1 MTQNPIWCGV
11 ALSND
16 VFRSIALL
24 DETRSSASIC
34 VHLRLVFSLRSL
46 RSFAAIP
53 SVGLPLRILVLAR
66 ASTPLKEQSM
76 PYLSIQTNVGLEE
89 EAQKRLLTEASKIVA
104 TTLNKPEKYVM
115 VAWTPAPK
123 MTFDSDP
130 NGTAFLELR
139 SIGIPEASRQKLPG
153 ALAKCM
159 SDNLGIDADRVYLV
173 MMDVPGKY
181 WAEGEQT
188 FG

>member
-1 MTQNPIWCGV
+1 MVSQLMMPNISTPAAHTSRGLPNRHQG
-11 ALSND
+11 
-16 VFRSIALL
+16 
-24 DETRSSASIC
+24 
-34 VHLRLVFSLRSL
+34 HK
-46 RSFAAIP
+46 AAIRTAGYP
-53 SVGLPLRILVLAR
+53 DFLRILVLAR
-66 ASTPLKEQSM
+66 PASPLKERAM

-123 MTFDSDP
+123 MTFDRDP
-130 NGTAFLELR
+130 SGAAFLELR

-159 SDNLGIDADRVYLV
+159 SDNLGIGADRVYLV

>member
-1 MTQNPIWCGV
+1 MTYL
-11 ALSND
+11 ALSRGPAQRNP
-16 VFRSIALL
+16 RQ
-24 DETRSSASIC
+24 SAFIC
-34 VHLRLVFSLRSL
+34 GWPFLCVLLRLF
-46 RSFAAIP
+46 
-53 SVGLPLRILVLAR
+53 LRILVLAR
-66 ASTPLKEQSM
+66 AASPLKERAM

-89 EAQKRLLTEASKIVA
+89 EAQKRLLTEASKVVA

-130 NGTAFLELR
+130 NGAAFLELR

-173 MMDVPGKY
+173 MMDIPGKY
-181 WAEGEQT
+181 WAQSDQT

>member
-1 MTQNPIWCGV
+1 MTYRAVQHRKIRVNLQLARHSFSDGGFICGWSFLCV
-11 ALSND
+11 LSRLF
-16 VFRSIALL
+16 FRL
-24 DETRSSASIC
+24 
-34 VHLRLVFSLRSL
+34 
-46 RSFAAIP
+46 
-53 SVGLPLRILVLAR
+53 LVLAR
-66 ASTPLKEQSM
+66 AASPRKERAM

-89 EAQKRLLTEASKIVA
+89 EAQKRLLTEASKLVA
-104 TTLNKPEKYVM
+104 TNLNKPEKYVM

-123 MTFDSDP
+123 MTFDSNP
-130 NGTAFLELR
+130 NGAAFLELR

>member
-1 MTQNPIWCGV
+1 MV
-11 ALSND
+11 
-16 VFRSIALL
+16 
-24 DETRSSASIC
+24 
-34 VHLRLVFSLRSL
+34 
-46 RSFAAIP
+46 
-53 SVGLPLRILVLAR
+53 VLER
-66 ASTPLKEQSM
+66 RGSPLKELGM
-76 PYLSIQTNVGLEE
+76 PYLLIQTNQGIGEE
-89 EAQKRLLTEASKIVA
+89 EQSRLVTEASKIVA

-130 NGTAFLELR
+130 NGAAFLELR
-139 SIGIPEASRQKLPG
+139 SIGIPESGRQKLPG

-159 SDNLGIDADRVYLV
+159 AEYLGIDADRVYLV

-181 WAEGEQT
+181 WAQGEQT